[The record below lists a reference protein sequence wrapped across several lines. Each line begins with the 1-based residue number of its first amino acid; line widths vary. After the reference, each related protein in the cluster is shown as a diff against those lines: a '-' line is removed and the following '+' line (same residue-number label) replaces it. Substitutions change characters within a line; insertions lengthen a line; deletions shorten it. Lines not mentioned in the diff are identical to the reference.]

1 MKLVTSKPVYLESIF
16 KSDIVLPILW
26 KEQEKKKFYL

>member
-16 KSDIVLPILW
+16 KSDIVQPIFLW
-26 KEQEKKKFYL
+26 KEQEKINL